1 MFKEIYVAVI
11 GLGGIDFSFNFVLR
25 LVIFKV
31 KVKSMFKVNI
41 ERVLDKVKGN
51 VKDGVVFI
59 EIIYNVIISGGVI
72 FLVIILS
79 DNVNRIISNI

>member
-1 MFKEIYVAVI
+1 MFKEIYVVVI

>member
-1 MFKEIYVAVI
+1 MFKEIYVVVI

-25 LVIFKV
+25 LVILKV